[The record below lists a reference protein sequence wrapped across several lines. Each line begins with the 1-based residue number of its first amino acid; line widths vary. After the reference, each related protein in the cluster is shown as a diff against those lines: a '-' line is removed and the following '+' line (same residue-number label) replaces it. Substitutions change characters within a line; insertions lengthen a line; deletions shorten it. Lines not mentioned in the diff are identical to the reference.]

1 MKKVFKIIGIT
12 LLVIILL
19 LIAIPFVFQGKIKDI
34 VKNTINN
41 NVNANVEFSDINLSF
56 IRSFPQAQVDV
67 SDLEITNF
75 APFKDEKLASIKSI
89 SLTMSI
95 KELFKKPSDGPV
107 VINKFNID
115 EALIVLKTNKI
126 GQTNYDIVKE
136 SDSKQA
142 DVEPSNS
149 FTLDVQDYS
158 IDDSALTY
166 IDEGANTIFY
176 ITELN
181 HSGQGTFSG
190 NVSEL
195 DTKTSARVT
204 LNMDS
209 TEYLSNNTLKLD
221 AIIGLDLPNNTYTFK
236 ENKAYINELP
246 LEFQGY
252 FKQLEDGQELDIT
265 FENPGSDFKEFLA
278 VIPKTYSKDIA
289 NVETTGNFKLTGR
302 INGLISEETVPQMD
316 INILSN
322 NASFKYPELPKR
334 VDNININ
341 TSIKNTTGK
350 SEDTYVDISTLN
362 FKIDND
368 QFNASGT
375 LRNLTENMTV
385 SAYIDGILNLANIT
399 KAYPIELDNELSGI
413 LKAKINTAFDMNA
426 IETNAYQ
433 RIKSNGSVQVSDF
446 VYASEDIVNP
456 INISN
461 ADLTFQTGLVML
473 NKFEAKSG
481 QSDINATGTITNLL
495 GFLLSDKK
503 LQGNFNMTSNTF
515 NISDFMVAD
524 DGEVEGETK
533 KTTDA
538 SAPLKIPAFLDCTI
552 NADVNTVIYD
562 NLTLKNT
569 KGKLAIKDQVAT
581 LNNLTTNLFDG
592 TLAVSG
598 DVNTQKDTPNFN
610 LKLNAN
616 AFDITESFN
625 TLDLLKALAPIAKIF
640 EGKLNTNIVLNGNLD
655 SSFSPILSSVTG
667 NAFAELLATKTNIES
682 SPLLNALDN
691 QLNFIDFDKL
701 DLNDLKTNLTFDD
714 GQVNIKP
721 FMLKYK
727 DIDIAI
733 GGSHGF
739 DQTMNYDLAF
749 DVPAKYLGS
758 DINRLIGK
766 INDPEVNKIS
776 IPVTANM
783 KGTFKNP
790 KISTDLSSSVTK
802 LTQQLIEIEK
812 KKLINQG
819 TGAIK
824 DLLGGLASGNTSS
837 SGATPKDST
846 AVQSDSTN
854 TNTPSTETAIKNI
867 LGGLLNKN
875 KKKKDSIN

>member
-1 MKKVFKIIGIT
+1 MKKAFKIIGIT

-19 LIAIPFVFQGKIKDI
+19 LVAIPFVFQGKIKDI

-41 NVNANVEFSDINLSF
+41 NVNAQVEFSDISLSF
-56 IRSFPQAQVDV
+56 IRSFPQAQVNV
-67 SDLEITNF
+67 NDLEITNF
-75 APFKDEKLASIKSI
+75 APFKDEKLASIKTI

-107 VINKFNID
+107 IINKFNID
-115 EALIVLKTNKI
+115 EALIVLKTNNL
-126 GQTNYDIVKE
+126 GQTNFDIAKE
-136 SDSKQA
+136 TDSKPNEA
-142 DVEPSNS
+142 ENNSS

-158 IDDSALTY
+158 INNSALTY
-166 IDEGANTIFY
+166 IDEAANTIFY

-181 HSGQGTFSG
+181 HSGKGTFSG

-195 DTKTSARVT
+195 DTKTAAQVT
-204 LNMDS
+204 LKMDS

-221 AIIGLDLPNNTYTFK
+221 AIIGLDLPNNKYTFK

-252 FKQLEDGQELDIT
+252 FQQLENGQELDIT

-289 NVETTGNFKLTGR
+289 NVETSGDFKITGR
-302 INGLISEETVPQMD
+302 VNGLISDETIPQMD
-316 INILSN
+316 INIVSN
-322 NASFKYPELPKR
+322 NASFKYPDLPKR

-375 LRNLTENMTV
+375 LKNLTENMTV
-385 SAYIDGILNLANIT
+385 NTYIDGVLNLANIT
-399 KAYPIELDNELSGI
+399 KAYPIELENELSGI
-413 LKAKINTAFDMNA
+413 LKAKVNTAFDMDA

-433 RIKSNGSVQVSDF
+433 RIKSNGSVQVSNF

-456 INISN
+456 ISISN
-461 ADLTFQTGLVML
+461 ADLTFQPGVVML

-481 QSDINATGTITNLL
+481 QSDLNANGTITNLL
-495 GFLLSDKK
+495 GYLLSDKK
-503 LQGNFNMTSNTF
+503 LQGTFNMTSNTF

-524 DGEVEGETK
+524 EGETETK
-533 KTTDA
+533 KTTD
-538 SAPLKIPAFLDCTI
+538 SSVPLKIPAFLDCTV
-552 NADVNTVIYD
+552 NADVKTVIYD

-569 KGKLAIKDQVAT
+569 KGKLEIKDQVAT
-581 LNNLTTNLFDG
+581 LDNLTTNLFDG

-598 DVNTQKDTPNFN
+598 DINTQKDIPNFN

-616 AFDITESFN
+616 AFDITESFT
-625 TLDLLKALAPIAKIF
+625 TLDLLKAIAPIAKIF
-640 EGKLNTNIVLNGNLD
+640 EGKLNTDIVLNGDLD

-667 NAFAELLATKTNIES
+667 NAFAELLATKTNIDN
-682 SPLLNALDN
+682 SPILNALDSN
-691 QLNFIDFDKL
+691 LNFIDFDKL
-701 DLNDLKTNLTFDD
+701 NLNDLKTNLTFDD

-721 FMLKYK
+721 FMIQYK

-739 DQTMNYDLAF
+739 DQTMNYNLAF

-758 DINRLIGK
+758 DVNRLIGK

-776 IPVTANM
+776 IPVTANV

-790 KISTDLSSSVTK
+790 KISTDLSSSITK
-802 LTQQLIEIEK
+802 LTQQLIDIEK
-812 KKLINQG
+812 QKLINQG
-819 TGAIK
+819 TDAIK
-824 DLLGGLASGNTSS
+824 DLLGGLSSGNSS
-837 SGATPKDST
+837 NTTPKDST
-846 AVQSDSTN
+846 GTKTDT
-854 TNTPSTETAIKNI
+854 TKTTTPKAEDAIKNI

-875 KKKKDSIN
+875 KKKKDSTN

>member
-1 MKKVFKIIGIT
+1 MKKAFKIIGIS

-19 LIAIPFVFQGKIKDI
+19 LVTIPFIFQGKIKDI

-41 NVNANVEFSDINLSF
+41 NVHANVEFSDINLSF
-56 IRSFPQAQVDV
+56 IKSFPQAQVNV

-75 APFKDEKLASIKSI
+75 APFKDEKLATIKSI
-89 SLTMSI
+89 SLTISI
-95 KELFKKPSDGPV
+95 QELFKKPSDGPV
-107 VINKFNID
+107 IINTFNID
-115 EALIVLKTNKI
+115 EALIVLKTNKM
-126 GQTNYDIVKE
+126 GQTNYDIAKK
-136 SDSKQA
+136 SDGIST
-142 DVEPSNS
+142 DSETSSS

-158 IDDSALTY
+158 IDNSALTY
-166 IDEGANTIFY
+166 IDEGVNTIFY

-181 HSGQGTFSG
+181 HSGKGTFSG

-195 DTKTSARVT
+195 DTKTTAHVS
-204 LNMDS
+204 LSMDS
-209 TEYLSNNTLKLD
+209 TKYLSNNSLKLD
-221 AIIGLDLPNNTYTFK
+221 AIIGLDLPNNKYTFK

-252 FKQLEDGQELDIT
+252 FQQLENGQQLDIT
-265 FENPGSDFKEFLA
+265 FENSGSDFKEFLA
-278 VIPKTYSKDIA
+278 IIPKTYSKNIE
-289 NVETTGNFKLTGR
+289 NVETTGNFKITGR
-302 INGLISEETVPQMD
+302 INGLISKETVPQMD

-322 NASFKYPELPKR
+322 NASFKYPDLPKR
-334 VDNININ
+334 VDNISIN

-350 SEDTYVDISTLN
+350 SEDTYIDISILN

-385 SAYIDGILNLANIT
+385 NANMDGVLNLANIT
-399 KAYPIELDNELSGI
+399 KAYPIELENELSGI

-426 IETNAYQ
+426 IETNAFQ
-433 RIKSNGSVQVSDF
+433 RIKSNGRVQVSNF

-456 INISN
+456 ISISN
-461 ADLTFQTGLVML
+461 ADLTFQPGVVML

-481 QSDINATGTITNLL
+481 QSDIDANGTITNLL
-495 GFLLSDKK
+495 GFLLSDKN

-515 NISDFMVAD
+515 NISDFMVTE
-524 DGEVEGETK
+524 EVEGEAKTK

-538 SAPLKIPAFLDCTI
+538 SVPLKIPAFLDCTI
-552 NADVNTVIYD
+552 NADVKTVIYD
-562 NLTLKNT
+562 NLTLRNT
-569 KGKLAIKDQVAT
+569 KGKLAVKDQVAT

-598 DVNTQKDTPNFN
+598 DINTQKDTPNFN

-640 EGKLNTNIVLNGNLD
+640 EGKLNTNIVLNGDLD
-655 SSFSPILSSVTG
+655 SSFSPVLSSVTG
-667 NAFAELLATKTNIES
+667 NAFAELLTTKTNIES
-682 SPLLNALDN
+682 SPILNALDSN
-691 QLNFIDFDKL
+691 LNFIDIDKL
-701 DLNDLKTNLTFDD
+701 DLKDLKTNLTFSD

-727 DIDIAI
+727 DIDIAV

-749 DVPAKYLGS
+749 NVPAKYLGS
-758 DINRLIGK
+758 DVNRLIGK

-776 IPVTANM
+776 IPVTANV
-783 KGTFKNP
+783 KGTFKSP

-802 LTQQLIEIEK
+802 LTQQLIEIQK
-812 KKLINQG
+812 QKLINQG
-819 TGAIK
+819 TNAIT
-824 DLLGGLASGNTSS
+824 DLLGGLTNSNNSNTSN
-837 SGATPKDST
+837 TPKDST
-846 AVQSDSTN
+846 GVKTDTTKTN
-854 TNTPSTETAIKNI
+854 TSNTEDAIKNI
-867 LGGLLNKN
+867 LGGLLNKK

>member
-1 MKKVFKIIGIT
+1 MKKAFKIIGIS

-19 LIAIPFVFQGKIKDI
+19 LVTIPFIFQGKIKDI

-41 NVNANVEFSDINLSF
+41 NVHAKVEFSDINLSF
-56 IRSFPQAQVDV
+56 IKSFPQAQVNV

-75 APFKDEKLASIKSI
+75 APFKDEKLATIKSI

-95 KELFKKPSDGPV
+95 QELFKKPSDGPV
-107 VINKFNID
+107 IINTFNID
-115 EALIVLKTNKI
+115 EALIVLKTNKM
-126 GQTNYDIVKE
+126 GQTNYDIAKK
-136 SDSKQA
+136 SDGIST
-142 DVEPSNS
+142 DSETSSS

-158 IDDSALTY
+158 IDNSALTY
-166 IDEGANTIFY
+166 MDEDANTIFY

-181 HSGQGTFSG
+181 HSGKGTFSG

-195 DTKTSARVT
+195 DTKTTAHVS
-204 LNMDS
+204 LSMDS
-209 TEYLSNNTLKLD
+209 TEYLSNNSLKLD
-221 AIIGLDLPNNTYTFK
+221 AIIGLDLPNNKYTFK

-252 FKQLEDGQELDIT
+252 FQQLENGQQLDIS
-265 FENPGSDFKEFLA
+265 FENSGSDFKEFLA
-278 VIPKTYSKDIA
+278 IIPKTYSKNIE
-289 NVETTGNFKLTGR
+289 NVETTGNFKITGR
-302 INGLISEETVPQMD
+302 INGLISKETVPQMD

-322 NASFKYPELPKR
+322 NASFKYPDLPKR

-350 SEDTYVDISTLN
+350 SEDTYIDISILN

-385 SAYIDGILNLANIT
+385 NANIDGVLNLANIT
-399 KAYPIELDNELSGI
+399 KAYPIELENELSGI

-426 IETNAYQ
+426 IETNAFQ
-433 RIKSNGSVQVSDF
+433 RIKSNGRVQVSNF

-456 INISN
+456 ISISN
-461 ADLTFQTGLVML
+461 ADLTFQPGVVML

-481 QSDINATGTITNLL
+481 QSDIDANGTITNLL
-495 GFLLSDKK
+495 GFLLSDKN

-515 NISDFMVAD
+515 NISDFMVT
-524 DGEVEGETK
+524 EEGEGEAKTK

-538 SAPLKIPAFLDCTI
+538 SVPLKIPAFLDCTI
-552 NADVNTVIYD
+552 NADVKTVIYD
-562 NLTLKNT
+562 NLTLRNT
-569 KGKLAIKDQVAT
+569 KGKLAVKDQVAT

-598 DVNTQKDTPNFN
+598 DINTQKDTPNFN

-640 EGKLNTNIVLNGNLD
+640 EGKLNTDIVLNGDLD
-655 SSFSPILSSVTG
+655 SSFSPVLSSVTG
-667 NAFAELLATKTNIES
+667 NAFAELLTTKTNIES
-682 SPLLNALDN
+682 SPILNALDSN
-691 QLNFIDFDKL
+691 LNFIDIDKL
-701 DLNDLKTNLTFDD
+701 DLKDLKTNLTFSD

-727 DIDIAI
+727 DIDIAV

-749 DVPAKYLGS
+749 NVPAKYLGS
-758 DINRLIGK
+758 DVNRLIGK

-776 IPVTANM
+776 IPVTANV
-783 KGTFKNP
+783 KGTFKSP

-802 LTQQLIEIEK
+802 LTQQLIEIQK
-812 KKLINQG
+812 QKLINQG
-819 TGAIK
+819 TNAIT
-824 DLLGGLASGNTSS
+824 DLLGGLTNSNNSNTSN
-837 SGATPKDST
+837 TPKDST
-846 AVQSDSTN
+846 GVKTDTTKTN
-854 TNTPSTETAIKNI
+854 TSNTEDAIKNI
-867 LGGLLNKN
+867 LGGLLNKK